1 MIPEFWKSKAMEFG
15 KLHVVRF
22 PRILQSLYYLLRNS
36 REDIC
41 ETDTNKL
48 SWKHA
53 RKLMIASGEDSIFYK
68 MNEYWPLGPKEAEH
82 KEYQKLKFI

>member
-1 MIPEFWKSKAMEFG
+1 MEFG
-15 KLHVVRF
+15 KLYVVRF
-22 PRILQSLYYLLRNS
+22 PRILQSLYYLLGNA

-41 ETDTNKL
+41 DVDTNKL
-48 SWKHA
+48 SWKLA
-53 RKLMIASGEDSIFYK
+53 RTQMMSGDKDSIYFK